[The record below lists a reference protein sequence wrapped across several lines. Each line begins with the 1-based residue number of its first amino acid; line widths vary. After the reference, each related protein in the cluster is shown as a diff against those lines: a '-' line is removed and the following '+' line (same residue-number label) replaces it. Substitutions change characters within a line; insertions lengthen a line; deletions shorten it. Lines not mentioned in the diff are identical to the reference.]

1 MYDEFY
7 DEVIEC
13 DDESLYVEAELPNN
27 DILYTKLLSFG
38 DDVEV
43 LEPESVREKIREK
56 LENMFKKYL

>member
-13 DDESLYVEAELPNN
+13 DDESLYVEAELLNN

-43 LEPESVREKIREK
+43 LGQESVREKIRKK

>member
-1 MYDEFY
+1 M
-7 DEVIEC
+7 
-13 DDESLYVEAELPNN
+13 PNN

>member
-1 MYDEFY
+1 M
-7 DEVIEC
+7 
-13 DDESLYVEAELPNN
+13 PNN

-56 LENMFKKYL
+56 LENIFKKYL

>member
-7 DEVIEC
+7 DEVKEC
-13 DDESLYVEAELPNN
+13 DDGSLYVEAELPNN

>member
-13 DDESLYVEAELPNN
+13 DDGSLYVEAELPNN

-38 DDVEV
+38 DDVG
-43 LEPESVREKIREK
+43 LFFYNFNIDK
-56 LENMFKKYL
+56 

>member
-7 DEVIEC
+7 DEVKEC
-13 DDESLYVEAELPNN
+13 DDGSLYVEAELPNN
-27 DILYTKLLSFG
+27 DILYTKLLSFC

>member
-1 MYDEFY
+1 M
-7 DEVIEC
+7 
-13 DDESLYVEAELPNN
+13 YVEAELPNN

-43 LEPESVREKIREK
+43 LGPESVREKIRKK